1 MRRLLLVLV
10 ALFALA
16 ACATPT
22 TPTTSYPPA
31 PPATPTPPP
40 GVDTFTFDHERFTFD
55 YPSHWTNREDR
66 YPGFVQPNPEFGT
79 EEPAS
84 VSGDGL
90 GFFIGLRSLPE
101 GTDLQTL
108 VDDTYD
114 RLVEGDM
121 IEEMLSQGE
130 STVDGLPALE
140 RVYKR
145 FWGEPLIQQ
154 RDLWAERDG
163 QVYVVSCRT
172 SPSRF
177 DELMPLCDQVI
188 ASLILR

>member
-1 MRRLLLVLV
+1 MRRLLPLTVLAV
-10 ALFALA
+10 VLA

-22 TPTTSYPPA
+22 VTGPPKSPPTPTS
-31 PPATPTPPP
+31 PP
-40 GVDTFTFDHERFTFD
+40 GVTEFLFEHERFTFV
-55 YPSHWTNREDR
+55 YPSNWTNREDR

-79 EEPAS
+79 EEPAL

-90 GFFIGLRSLPE
+90 SFFIGLRSLPE

-108 VDDTYD
+108 VDETYA
-114 RLVEGDM
+114 RLLEDGL
-121 IEEMLSQGE
+121 IEEMLSEGE
-130 STVDGLPALE
+130 ASLDELPAWE

-163 QVYVVSCRT
+163 QVYVVSCRA
-172 SPSRF
+172 SPSGF
-177 DELMPLCDQVI
+177 DGLMPLCDQ
-188 ASLILR
+188 ILAGLALR